1 VLRPLLNCVM
11 PENIHRPMNEV
22 GDPSEELD
30 PLESEALARVR
41 HLASGRATRQE
52 IEATKR
58 WGRQS
63 AAHERALAE
72 ASLLWDRLGPAG
84 RNLLSRRGEP
94 VLPPT
99 WSRPRLTRRAMIGG
113 ALAASAMGYAILRPP
128 LGLWPSLQDM
138 LADYHTIAGEQR
150 KLTIGGGVQLTLN
163 SETSLNVQSR
173 SPDADRIELVS
184 GEVAVATGPASGR
197 QVVVVTGDGQ
207 ARAQQARFDVRHD
220 PRVTCIACLV
230 GEVAVERQAS
240 AVTLRAGQQVVYAT
254 EGLAQPRAID
264 ANQVS
269 AWENGLLI
277 FHSVSLRD
285 VVAELNRYRSGRIL
299 VVNPELGSRLVNG
312 RFRIDNIDAV
322 LAMFQQ
328 IFGAK
333 TTRLPGGI
341 VLLS

>member
-1 VLRPLLNCVM
+1 M
-11 PENIHRPMNEV
+11 PEDIHRPMNEF
-22 GDPSEELD
+22 GDPSEELG
-30 PLESEALARVR
+30 PLEREALARVR
-41 HLASGRATRQE
+41 HLASGRATRQDVE
-52 IEATKR
+52 ETKR

-84 RNLLSRRGEP
+84 RNLLARRGEP

-99 WSRPRLTRRAMIGG
+99 LSRPRLTRRAMIGG
-113 ALAASAMGYAILRPP
+113 ALAASAMGYAIVRPP
-128 LGLWPSLQDM
+128 LDLWPSVQDM
-138 LADYHTIAGEQR
+138 LADYRTIAGEQR
-150 KLTIGGGVQLTLN
+150 KLTIGDGVQVTLN
-163 SETSLNVQSR
+163 TESSLNVQSR

-184 GEVAVATGPASGR
+184 GEVAVAISPTSGR

-220 PRVTCIACLV
+220 RHVTCIACLD
-230 GEVAVERQAS
+230 GEVEVERQVS

-264 ANQVS
+264 ATQVS

-277 FHSVSLRD
+277 FQSVPLRE
-285 VVAELNRYRSGRIL
+285 VVAELNRYRPGRIL
-299 VVNPELGSRLVNG
+299 VVNAELGRRLVNG

-328 IFGAK
+328 IFGAR
-333 TTRLPGGI
+333 TTRLPGGV

>member
-1 VLRPLLNCVM
+1 VLHPLLNCVM
-11 PENIHRPMNEV
+11 PEDIHRTMTEV
-22 GDPSEELD
+22 GDPLEELG

-84 RNLLSRRGEP
+84 RNLLSRKGEP

-99 WSRPRLTRRAMIGG
+99 LSRPRLTRRALIGG
-113 ALAASAMGYAILRPP
+113 AVAASAMGYAILRPP
-128 LGLWPSLQDM
+128 FDLWPSLQDM
-138 LADYHTIAGEQR
+138 LANYRTVAGQQR
-150 KLTIGGGVQLTLN
+150 KLTIGDGVQLTLN
-163 SETSLNVQSR
+163 TETSLNVQSR
-173 SPDADRIELVS
+173 SPDADRIELIS
-184 GEVAVATGPASGR
+184 GEVAVATSPTSAR
-197 QVVVVTGDGQ
+197 QVVVLTGDGQ

-220 PRVTCIACLV
+220 PQVTCIACLD
-230 GEVAVERQAS
+230 GEVEVERQAS
-240 AVTLRAGQQVVYAT
+240 VVTLRPGQQVVYAT

-264 ANQVS
+264 ATQVS

-277 FHSVSLRD
+277 FHSVPLRD
-285 VVAELNRYRSGRIL
+285 VVAELNRYRPGRIL
-299 VVNPELGSRLVNG
+299 VVNAELASRRVNG

-333 TTRLPGGI
+333 TTRLPGGL